1 MVSALYV
8 VFGALFIIKLS
19 LNVVHLRRQYHIS
32 IGDGGVS
39 DLQLAIRIH
48 GNAVEY
54 TPLALLLLVV
64 MEMNGA
70 DIWIIHLLGFFF
82 FFGRLLHAHGL
93 RSRTLLWRRNGMLL
107 TIFSLLGMV
116 IANLIFLPWDLLFTV
131 H

>member
-8 VFGALFIIKLS
+8 VFGALFIIKLA
-19 LNVVHLRRQYHIS
+19 LNVVHLRRQYRVS

-54 TPLALLLLVV
+54 IPLALLLLVV

-70 DIWIIHLLGFFF
+70 DIWIVHLLGLFF

-93 RSRTLLWRRNGMLL
+93 RSRTQLWRRNGMLL
-107 TIFSLLGMV
+107 TLISLAGMIIV
-116 IANLIFLPWDLLFTV
+116 NLIFLPWDLMLTL

>member
-8 VFGALFIIKLS
+8 VFGALFIIKLA
-19 LNVVHLRRQYHIS
+19 LNVVHLRRQYRVS

-48 GNAVEY
+48 GNAMEY
-54 TPLALLLLVV
+54 IPLALLLLVV

-70 DIWIIHLLGFFF
+70 DIWIVHLLGLFF

-107 TIFSLLGMV
+107 TLISLAGMIIV
-116 IANLIFLPWDLLFTV
+116 NLIFLPWDLMLTL